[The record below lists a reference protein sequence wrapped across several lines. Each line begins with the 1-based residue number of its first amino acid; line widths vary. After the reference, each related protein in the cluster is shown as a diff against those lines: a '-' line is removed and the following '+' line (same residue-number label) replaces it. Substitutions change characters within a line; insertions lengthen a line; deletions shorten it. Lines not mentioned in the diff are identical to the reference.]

1 MFSIALRAGT
11 LYFTGVF
18 ALGFLFGAIRLMFLV
33 PTLGELVAVLVEL
46 PVILSMAWLLCSRAI
61 TRLNVSA
68 TPLARLVMGESA
80 FLLLM
85 LAEFVLATFGFGETP
100 ASYVSHWAT
109 LPGAIGLAG
118 QIVFG
123 LFPFLQMLRKPV

>member
-1 MFSIALRAGT
+1 MFSIALRAGA

-18 ALGFLFGAIRLMFLV
+18 ALGFLFGAIRLMLLV
-33 PTLGELVAVLVEL
+33 PSLGELVAVLIEL
-46 PVILSMAWLLCSRAI
+46 PVILSMAWLLCARAI
-61 TRLNVSA
+61 TRLNVPA
-68 TPLARLVMGESA
+68 TPAARLVMGESA

-85 LAEFVLATFGFGETP
+85 LAEFALAIVGFGETP
-100 ASYVSHWAT
+100 ASYVSHWTT

-123 LFPFLQMLRKPV
+123 LFPLLQMLRKSV